1 MKRLFT
7 ILAAMCMTASM
18 MAEGHMKFKG
28 VEITGSTKEFIKQ
41 LVNKGFKYTG
51 VLQEGVSTL
60 SGDFAGHKDC
70 TLMIVSV
77 GNEVVRVNVV
87 FHEQS
92 SWSPLYENYTSI
104 KEMLTQK
111 YGDPAIDKEEWQG
124 YRGKPTDDNSCM
136 HELNMDRAK
145 IYCGYETENGSIN
158 LQIVKMSYANFV
170 VLLSYF
176 DNESQER
183 LRNNAID
190 DL

>member
-1 MKRLFT
+1 
-7 ILAAMCMTASM
+7 
-18 MAEGHMKFKG
+18 
-28 VEITGSTKEFIKQ
+28 
-41 LVNKGFKYTG
+41 
-51 VLQEGVSTL
+51 
-60 SGDFAGHKDC
+60 
-70 TLMIVSV
+70 MIVSV